1 MSMFEA
7 LPVVRGRRRRDE
19 AGFIRFVDAHERRLS
34 EALISL
40 LGEVVGRDAAAEAL
54 SYGWEHWSRVSAM
67 DNPVGYL
74 YVVGRER
81 ATRHER
87 RRRDRP
93 TDRPPTPPDD
103 RSMWFEPALPELVEQ
118 LSDRERQ
125 VVMLLHAFEW
135 SMSEVAELLDVSKS
149 AVQSYASRGLDKLRT
164 GLGVTT

>member
-1 MSMFEA
+1 M
-7 LPVVRGRRRRDE
+7 LYPGVRGRRRQRDDE
-19 AGFIRFVDAHERRLS
+19 AFIRFVDTYERRLS
-34 EALISL
+34 EALIAL

-54 SYGWEHWSRVSAM
+54 SYGWEHWPRVSAM

-74 YVVGRER
+74 YVVGRDR

-93 TDRPPTPPDD
+93 TDRPPTPPEDP
-103 RSMWFEPALPELVEQ
+103 SLWFEPALPELVAQ

-125 VVMLLHAFEW
+125 VVMLLYAFEW
-135 SMSEVAELLDVSKS
+135 SMSEISELLDVSKS
-149 AVQSYASRGLDKLRT
+149 AVQSYASRGLEKLRT